1 MKKGIRIIA
10 ACLCLSVFAFMAM
23 ASDSSST
30 DETKSIVKDEEVKNE
45 TQTEKLEKSEPEETT
60 EKSQEITIE
69 EQELLSI
76 DEITITAKGFDHDS
90 IWGDGIKL
98 LLENKSERNIM
109 VGCTALIVNDYMITD
124 LFASDVAAGMK
135 ANETIHLSS
144 SELKACGIDTIGKI
158 EVYFHIFDSDTYD
171 NIYDSECVEIHTSAF
186 DSMSAPDNS
195 EGVELYNADGIKIV
209 GKTVDENSFWGSA
222 ILLYIENT
230 SDKNVGIG
238 VDDMSINGFMMTP
251 YFSSVVYSG
260 KKSMD
265 DITILSSELEENE
278 ITSID
283 EITLAFRIYDP
294 DSFLTTTKTEAI
306 TFSAK

>member
-1 MKKGIRIIA
+1 MKKGIKVIA
-10 ACLCLSVFAFMAM
+10 ACLCLSVFSLMAI
-23 ASDSSST
+23 ASSSST
-30 DETKSIVKDEEVKNE
+30 PEETKAIVKDEETKNE
-45 TQTEKLEKSEPEETT
+45 TLSEDVKESEVEETT
-60 EKSQEITIE
+60 EAKQEITIE
-69 EQELLSI
+69 EQELLNI
-76 DEITITAKGFDHDS
+76 DEITITAKEFDHDP

-98 LLENKSERNIM
+98 LLENKSDRNIM

-135 ANETIHLSS
+135 ANETLYLSS
-144 SELKACGIDTIGKI
+144 SSLKACGIDTIGKI
-158 EVYFHIFDSDTYD
+158 EVYFHIYDNDTYD
-171 NIYDSECVEIHTSAF
+171 NIYDSECIEIDTSAL
-186 DSMSAPDNS
+186 DSMSTPDNS
-195 EGVELYNADGIKIV
+195 EGVELYNADGVKIV